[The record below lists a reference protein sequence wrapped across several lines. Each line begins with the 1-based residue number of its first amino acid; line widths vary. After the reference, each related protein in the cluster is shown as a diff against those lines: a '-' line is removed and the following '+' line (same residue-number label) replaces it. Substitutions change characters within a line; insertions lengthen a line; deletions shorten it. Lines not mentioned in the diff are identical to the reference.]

1 MVLRVRSVTP
11 HNLTTGAHNDSCL
24 CYRGGRGVRIER
36 PVGFYWSCLVLTCNH
51 LFQLTSAKKTLNHML
66 ARWEYHQGLVLPD
79 SLHFTCS
86 VTERFTCCADFVF
99 IYTHIWSSWTI
110 LLSHDLHGSL
120 SDSCSSVA
128 PSLMNI
134 ELFLRT
140 TIFTKKLTFCR
151 FPKTKIAEFLVVQF
165 GLLYSRSS
173 DFTNCELL

>member
-1 MVLRVRSVTP
+1 
-11 HNLTTGAHNDSCL
+11 
-24 CYRGGRGVRIER
+24 
-36 PVGFYWSCLVLTCNH
+36 
-51 LFQLTSAKKTLNHML
+51 ML
-66 ARWEYHQGLVLPD
+66 ARCEYHQGLVLPD
-79 SLHFTCS
+79 SLHFTRS
-86 VTERFTCCADFVF
+86 VTERFTCCADVVF
-99 IYTHIWSSWTI
+99 IYTHIWRSWTI
-110 LLSHDLHGSL
+110 LLSHDLHGLL